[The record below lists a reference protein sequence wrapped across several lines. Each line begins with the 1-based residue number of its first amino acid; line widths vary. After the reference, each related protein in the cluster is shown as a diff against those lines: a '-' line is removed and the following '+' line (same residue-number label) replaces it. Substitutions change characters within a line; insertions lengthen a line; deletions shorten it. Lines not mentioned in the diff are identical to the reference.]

1 LSFFFSLLALYYT
14 IKLGETKK
22 KKYFLFIGFFFVIAL
37 LSKQSAM
44 VYAAICPLTLYFTE
58 KKVDYKNILMLLI
71 IFVVAY
77 FSFKMFQR
85 NLIAEGVKERF
96 FKDNPL
102 NFFHSF
108 NIRSATGMMVLFFYF
123 KILIFPHP
131 LLFYYG
137 YNMIPI
143 SSWDNITVILI
154 FVIHLAL
161 FVFAVYKVK
170 SKHPIGYGV
179 LFYFMSISMFTNIL
193 RPAAG
198 IVAERYAFGAALGL
212 CIIIVSLLFSFLKI
226 QKVEVIQKQKKY
238 VLGCFVF
245 LLLIP
250 YSIKTISRNFDWKNH
265 YTLYSADI
273 KYLGNSAKANELY
286 ASELSRQVN
295 EDMLKTKDFERNRA
309 KTELAIKHFKRSIEI
324 DSSNYTANNNLG
336 LIYFVL
342 YKNNAEAI
350 KYFKN
355 SILYKPNYGR
365 GNFNLAIVYENQK
378 EFDSAIFYYQI
389 VIRVDEK
396 NQFAYTNLAN
406 IYFNEKNNIVKAIE
420 INKKLM
426 GEAPDN
432 ALPYINIGTY
442 YLKIEDTVR
451 SLQYFEQAAE
461 KPNIEPNFLN
471 ALSKLYARKGQN
483 DKSQYYYRKAVRA
496 EQKRQKVKK

>member
-1 LSFFFSLLALYYT
+1 
-14 IKLGETKK
+14 
-22 KKYFLFIGFFFVIAL
+22 
-37 LSKQSAM
+37 
-44 VYAAICPLTLYFTE
+44 
-58 KKVDYKNILMLLI
+58 
-71 IFVVAY
+71 
-77 FSFKMFQR
+77 
-85 NLIAEGVKERF
+85 
-96 FKDNPL
+96 
-102 NFFHSF
+102 
-108 NIRSATGMMVLFFYF
+108 
-123 KILIFPHP
+123 
-131 LLFYYG
+131 
-137 YNMIPI
+137 
-143 SSWDNITVILI
+143 
-154 FVIHLAL
+154 
-161 FVFAVYKVK
+161 
-170 SKHPIGYGV
+170 
-179 LFYFMSISMFTNIL
+179 
-193 RPAAG
+193 
-198 IVAERYAFGAALGL
+198 
-212 CIIIVSLLFSFLKI
+212 
-226 QKVEVIQKQKKY
+226 
-238 VLGCFVF
+238 VF

-355 SILYKPNYGR
+355 SILYEPNYGR